1 METKDHDTS
10 SQYEASLLRAKLD
23 MMNGKLVESSWTLS
37 NCEFMRTM
45 SDKILTDRDLHI
57 EASKL
62 WATFGERYTVIPVLL
77 LNTASGIVN
86 FSVSGN
92 IPQHWNYYIGTFNL
106 VAAMMTSVSQYFRP
120 IEKSEQHLHI
130 ARRFGRLL
138 NTLQLE
144 LEIPKRERQLYSDCL
159 RTTKT
164 EYDNIK
170 TEAPILPNAAYEQF
184 YNLAKNKMKW
194 NIKSSR
200 MAPKMK
206 NKYVSEPIETDDI
219 TIVSHELD
227 DTQ

>member
-1 METKDHDTS
+1 METTDHGTS
-10 SQYEASLLRAKLD
+10 SEYEASLLRAKLEI
-23 MMNGKLVESSWTLS
+23 MNGKLVENSWTSS
-37 NCEFMRTM
+37 NCDFMRTM
-45 SDKILTDRDLHI
+45 SDKILNERDLHI

-92 IPQHWNYYIGTFNL
+92 IPQHWNYYIGTLNL

-130 ARRFGRLL
+130 ARRFGRLHRS
-138 NTLQLE
+138 LQLE

-159 RTTKT
+159 RAIKT

-170 TEAPILPNAAYEQF
+170 TEALILPDAAYEQF
-184 YNLAKNKMKW
+184 YNLAENKKKW
-194 NIKSSR
+194 NIQTSQSVQKVQ
-200 MAPKMK
+200 P
-206 NKYVSEPIETDDI
+206 NFTDDI
-219 TIVSHELD
+219 TIVSHGLES
-227 DTQ
+227 

>member
-1 METKDHDTS
+1 
-10 SQYEASLLRAKLD
+10 L
-23 MMNGKLVESSWTLS
+23 
-37 NCEFMRTM
+37 

-130 ARRFGRLL
+130 ARRFGRLHR
-138 NTLQLE
+138 TLQLE
-144 LEIPKRERQLYSDCL
+144 LEIPKRERQLYSECL
-159 RTTKT
+159 RTIKM
-164 EYDNIK
+164 EIDNIK

-184 YNLAKNKMKW
+184 YNLAENMKKW
-194 NIKSSR
+194 NIKTSKL
-200 MAPKMK
+200 AQKMK
-206 NKYVSEPIETDDI
+206 NKYMSGEPTETDDI
-219 TIVSHELD
+219 TIVSHGLD